1 MLTSRFYDSRMLIFQ
16 GFEWSFMTLAYITV
30 ACRIYVRLVMRK
42 ARLFSADYWLILGL
56 LSCQGLLICDTIT
69 YSMDAMDDFTID
81 NVAIRKVS
89 IKCNYIRDISS
100 LFSVPAIIYT
110 DPILL
115 LRSDS
120 QQIISSTQAY
130 TFRNSA
136 SSHSISTSCR
146 FHSQK
151 CALRSIV

>member
-81 NVAIRKVS
+81 NVAIRKVGMQCKYETDVS
-89 IKCNYIRDISS
+89 SRQLSCILISS
-100 LFSVPAIIYT
+100 FHFDLIRNKSFLRNRH
-110 DPILL
+110 IL
-115 LRSDS
+115 S
-120 QQIISSTQAY
+120 QIQ
-130 TFRNSA
+130 
-136 SSHSISTSCR
+136 H
-146 FHSQK
+146 H
-151 CALRSIV
+151 